1 MRRIVDAAHAEVT
14 RLLTEHRDKLDS
26 LTDALLEAETL
37 DEADA
42 YVAAGVERDGARA
55 GGAAGP
61 AAIAAAS
68 PPSP

>member
-14 RLLTEHRDKLDS
+14 RLLTEHRAKLDS

-42 YVAAGVERDGARA
+42 YVAAGVRRARGAPSTA
-55 GGAAGP
+55 PAP
-61 AAIAAAS
+61 AAIAASVAA
-68 PPSP
+68 